1 MSAVVHIVAVIS
13 VIDEDIVV
21 IVPIIRPVLG
31 PWVLK
36 RYPVAFVLEA
46 RVSAISSERQAGNP
60 EPMLWAK
67 VAAIAFLGNPV
78 AAVSAALLPGAVI
91 RPPVPGTM
99 LLPGALP
106 NALLVWITIR

>member
-31 PWVLK
+31 PGVLK

-46 RVSAISSERQAGNP
+46 RVSAIRCERQAGDP
-60 EPMLWAK
+60 EPMLRAK

-78 AAVSAALLPGAVI
+78 AAVSAALLPTAVI
-91 RPPVPGTM
+91 
-99 LLPGALP
+99 
-106 NALLVWITIR
+106 